1 MGTKLAWP
9 QRESCKGCIYYQPV
23 WPGGEYRACHYLYYT
38 HNLRECDAENCD
50 KKMTRGKRRK

>member
-23 WPGGEYRACHYLYYT
+23 WPGENIGRAIIYIT
-38 HNLRECDAENCD
+38 HTTYENVMR
-50 KKMTRGKRRK
+50 KIATRR